1 MRRVPDPPQVI
12 VQRLTDAINKQ
23 DLETISGI
31 LAANCVVAAQHG
43 GTESVGAPALRA
55 QFEALFEARPKA
67 RVSVMGRMALGD
79 TVVQHETISRG
90 LAVAEKRIAIYTVV
104 HEKVTR
110 LDLIR

>member
-1 MRRVPDPPQVI
+1 MRRVADPPQVTI
-12 VQRLTDAINKQ
+12 QRLTDAINKQ
-23 DLETISGI
+23 DIDAIGGI
-31 LAANCVVAAQHG
+31 LAANCVVAALHG

-55 QFEALFEARPKA
+55 QYEALFEARPKA

-79 TVVQHETISRG
+79 TVVQHETIVRG
-90 LAVAEKRIAIYTVV
+90 LAVTEKRIVIYTVA

>member
-23 DLETISGI
+23 DLEGVTAL
-31 LAANCVVAAQHG
+31 LAANCVVAVQNG
-43 GTESVGAPALRA
+43 GTESVGAPALRS
-55 QFEALFEARPKA
+55 QYEALFEERPKA
-67 RVSVMGRMALGD
+67 RVSVLGRMALGE
-79 TVVQHETISRG
+79 TVIQHESIGRG
-90 LAVAEKRIAIYTVV
+90 LGAAEKRIVIYTVV

>member
-12 VQRLTDAINKQ
+12 VQRLTDAVNKQ
-23 DLETISGI
+23 DLETVTSI
-31 LAANCVVAAQHG
+31 LAANCVVATLHG

-55 QFEALFEARPKA
+55 QYEALFEERPKA
-67 RVSVMGRMALGD
+67 RVSVMGRMALGE
-79 TVVQHETISRG
+79 TVIQHEAISRG
-90 LAVAEKRIAIYTVV
+90 LGAAEKRIVIYTVL